1 MSLRTL
7 LVAGLATSAT
17 AVKLL
22 VSGYAKVD
30 GTNGTVLTLDYP
42 SLKTVSTNDKM
53 GPQPTWLD
61 TTLYK
66 EKGLVLGLD
75 EAWSTPDKAGLYALK
90 KSSNGG
96 LDVTGFAT
104 ILGGPVST
112 QFYNKNSAVAIA
124 HYGGGAISTFSVAK
138 DGAFAPLQ
146 NITYGTEGHGPG
158 AGQTTSHVHHSVID
172 PTGRFLV
179 FPDLGLDATHV
190 FCIDPATNKLTAHA
204 DLKAV
209 AGAGPRHAVFWQSG
223 RKTFLIIVHELNNS
237 IVSYEVSYPR
247 EGGLAFKEV
256 DSQST
261 FGNITAPAG
270 AAAGEI
276 QVSPDRKFVLASNRN
291 ATLSNVANP
300 DPSNSTQVPSDSI
313 VTFKPT
319 PQGKLEFVQLA
330 PSGGKFPR
338 HFSTNKDGS
347 LVAVANQQSFS
358 VDVYAR
364 DVRTGMLGKKVSSA
378 FDLPSNP
385 NNVLFVDE

>member
-7 LVAGLATSAT
+7 IIAGLATSAT
-17 AVKLL
+17 AAKLL
-22 VSGYAKVD
+22 VSGFAKTE

-42 SLKTVSTNDKM
+42 SLKIVSTNSKI

-66 EKGLVLGLD
+66 SNGLVLGLD
-75 EAWSTPDKAGLYALK
+75 EAWATADKAGLYSLK
-90 KSSNGG
+90 KAANGG
-96 LDVTGFAT
+96 LDVVSFAT

-124 HYGGGAISTFSVAK
+124 HYGGGAISTFSVSK

-146 NITYGTEGHGPG
+146 NVTYGAEGHGPLPQQD
-158 AGQTTSHVHHSVID
+158 ASHVHHAVLD
-172 PTGRFLV
+172 PTGSYLI

-190 FCIDPATNKLTAHA
+190 FCIDPATNQLKAHA
-204 DLKAV
+204 DLKAK
-209 AGAGPRHAVFWQSG
+209 AGSGPRHAAFWKSG
-223 RKTFLIIVHELNNS
+223 SKTFLFVVHELNNS
-237 IVSYEVSYPR
+237 LVSYEVTYLK

-256 DSQST
+256 DSKST
-261 FGNITAPAG
+261 FGTTAAPAG

-276 QVSPDRKFVLASNRN
+276 QVSPDQKFVLASNRN
-291 ATLSNVANP
+291 ATLQNVPNP
-300 DPSNSTQVPSDSI
+300 DPTNSTQVASDSI
-313 VTFKPT
+313 VTFKPSSS
-319 PQGKLEFVQLA
+319 GKLEFVQLA

-364 DVRTGMLGKKVSSA
+364 DVKSGKLGKKVSSA